1 MAIRSPATARLGC
14 GFILLTIVVSCALL
28 VVNSLIVSNVLVSLA
43 EILPAIVSQQRWSQA
58 IGFVGPVLLL
68 VVQWWAYDV
77 AVDWLCPMR
86 SAATGKG
93 RGKG

>member
-1 MAIRSPATARLGC
+1 M
-14 GFILLTIVVSCALL
+14 SCALL

-68 VVQWWAYDV
+68 VVHTFPEA
-77 AVDWLCPMR
+77 
-86 SAATGKG
+86 GKG
-93 RGKG
+93 GDEPVGRLISARKATPRERRAYEEGSF